1 MSFGFFNSVEILI
14 DLTTMNEQKEFQ
26 SLQELLKRIQKLS
39 QEEENI
45 SVGEIIEMVGDRSY
59 GPLLLIAGLA
69 TLAPI
74 IGDIPGMPTV
84 LGAIVFL
91 FSVQLLFGKE
101 HFWLPK
107 VLLNRSISG
116 KKLDKGIQWLESPAR
131 WIDKLLKPRLRMLV
145 KDTAV
150 YVIAFVCLLI
160 ASVMPIM
167 EFVPFSANAAGA
179 ALTVFGLALI
189 ARDGLL
195 LVLALL
201 LTVVI
206 AGIIISVI

>member
-1 MSFGFFNSVEILI
+1 M
-14 DLTTMNEQKEFQ
+14 TEQNEFQ
-26 SLQELLKRIQKLS
+26 SLQELLDRLQGIS
-39 QEEENI
+39 QNDEDV
-45 SVGEIIEMVGDRSY
+45 SVGEIIDMVGDRSY
-59 GPLLLIAGLA
+59 GPLLLISGLL

-74 IGDIPGMPTV
+74 IGDIPGVPTI

-107 VLLNRSISG
+107 FLLERSVSG
-116 KKLDKGIQWLESPAR
+116 KKMNKGIEWLQSPAR
-131 WIDKLLKPRLRMLV
+131 WIDKLLKPRLRLLV

-150 YVIAFVCLLI
+150 YIIAFMCLMI

-167 EFVPFSANAAGA
+167 ELVPFSANAAGA

-195 LVLALL
+195 LVLALI
-201 LTVVI
+201 LTGVI
-206 AGIIISVI
+206 AAIIINVL

>member
-1 MSFGFFNSVEILI
+1 
-14 DLTTMNEQKEFQ
+14 MNEHNEFQ
-26 SLQELLKRIQKLS
+26 SLQDLLNKIREISQKG
-39 QEEENI
+39 EDI
-45 SVGEIIEMVGDRSY
+45 SVEEIIEMVGERSY
-59 GPLLLIAGLA
+59 GPLLLISGLV

-74 IGDIPGMPTV
+74 IGDIPGVPSV

-91 FSVQLLFGKE
+91 FSVQLLLGKK

-107 VLLNRSISG
+107 FLLNRSIAS

-131 WIDKLLKPRLRMLV
+131 IIDKLLKPRLRVLV

-150 YVIAFVCLLI
+150 YLIAFMCLMI

-167 EFVPFSANAAGA
+167 EFIPFSANAAGA

-201 LTVVI
+201 LTVAI
-206 AGIIISVI
+206 AVIIISVL

>member
-1 MSFGFFNSVEILI
+1 MTEQ
-14 DLTTMNEQKEFQ
+14 NEFH
-26 SLQELLKRIQKLS
+26 SLQELLDRVQKIS
-39 QEEENI
+39 QKEDDVTVE
-45 SVGEIIEMVGDRSY
+45 EIIEMVGDRSY
-59 GPLLLIAGLA
+59 GPLLLISGLL

-74 IGDIPGMPTV
+74 IGDIPGVPTI

-91 FSVQLLFGKE
+91 FSVQLLFGRE

-107 VLLNRSISG
+107 FLLNRSVSS
-116 KKLDKGIQWLESPAR
+116 KKMNKGIEWLQPPAR
-131 WIDKLLKPRLRMLV
+131 WIDKLLKPRLRLLV

-150 YVIAFVCLLI
+150 YIIAFMCLMI

-167 EFVPFSANAAGA
+167 ELVPFSANAAGA

-195 LVLALL
+195 LVVALL
-201 LTVVI
+201 LT
-206 AGIIISVI
+206 GIIAAIIINVL

>member
-1 MSFGFFNSVEILI
+1 MF
-14 DLTTMNEQKEFQ
+14 DKTEFQ
-26 SLQELLKRIQKLS
+26 SLQDLLERIREISQKK
-39 QEEENI
+39 EDI
-45 SVGEIIEMVGDRSY
+45 SVGDIIEMAGERSY

-84 LGAIVFL
+84 LGTIVFL
-91 FSVQLLFGKE
+91 FSAQLLFGKK
-101 HFWLPK
+101 HFWLPTF
-107 VLLNRSISG
+107 LLNRSISN
-116 KKLDKGIQWLESPAR
+116 KKLNKALRWMEKPAIF
-131 WIDKLLKPRLRMLV
+131 IDKLLKPRFRVLV
-145 KDTAV
+145 RDTAV
-150 YVIAFVCLLI
+150 YVIAFMCLMI

-195 LVLALL
+195 LLLALL
-201 LTVVI
+201 LTAVI
-206 AGIIISVI
+206 AVLIMSVL

>member
-1 MSFGFFNSVEILI
+1 M
-14 DLTTMNEQKEFQ
+14 TEQNEFQ
-26 SLQELLKRIQKLS
+26 SLQELLDRIQGIS
-39 QEEENI
+39 QKDKDV

-59 GPLLLIAGLA
+59 GPLLLISGLI

-74 IGDIPGMPTV
+74 IGDIPGVPTI

-91 FSVQLLFGKE
+91 FSVQLLFGRE

-107 VLLNRSISG
+107 FLLDRSVSG
-116 KKLDKGIQWLESPAR
+116 EKMNKGIEWLQKPAS
-131 WIDKLLKPRLRMLV
+131 WIDKLLKPRLRLLV

-150 YVIAFVCLLI
+150 YIIAFMCLMI

-167 EFVPFSANAAGA
+167 ELVPFSANAAGA

-195 LVLALL
+195 LIIALL
-201 LTVVI
+201 LTGAI
-206 AGIIISVI
+206 AAIIINVL

>member
-1 MSFGFFNSVEILI
+1 MVSM
-14 DLTTMNEQKEFQ
+14 TEQNEFQ
-26 SLQELLKRIQKLS
+26 SLQELLDRLQGISHKD
-39 QEEENI
+39 EDV

-59 GPLLLIAGLA
+59 GPLLLISGLL

-74 IGDIPGMPTV
+74 IGDIPGVPTI

-107 VLLNRSISG
+107 FLLERSVSG
-116 KKLDKGIQWLESPAR
+116 KKMNKGIEWLQSPAR
-131 WIDKLLKPRLRMLV
+131 IVDKLLKPRLRLLV

-150 YVIAFVCLLI
+150 YIIAFMCLMI

-195 LVLALL
+195 LVIALI
-201 LTVVI
+201 LTGVI
-206 AGIIISVI
+206 AAIIINVL

>member
-1 MSFGFFNSVEILI
+1 MTEQ
-14 DLTTMNEQKEFQ
+14 NEFH
-26 SLQELLKRIQKLS
+26 SLQELLDRVQKIS
-39 QEEENI
+39 QKEGDVTVE
-45 SVGEIIEMVGDRSY
+45 EIIEMVGDRSY
-59 GPLLLIAGLA
+59 GPLLLISGLL

-74 IGDIPGMPTV
+74 IGDIPGVPTI

-91 FSVQLLFGKE
+91 FSVQLLFGRE

-107 VLLNRSISG
+107 FLLNRSVSS
-116 KKLDKGIQWLESPAR
+116 KKMNKGIEWLQPPAR
-131 WIDKLLKPRLRMLV
+131 WIDKLLKPRLRLLV

-150 YVIAFVCLLI
+150 YIIAFMCLMI

-167 EFVPFSANAAGA
+167 ELVPFSANAAGA

-195 LVLALL
+195 LVIALL
-201 LTVVI
+201 LTGSI
-206 AGIIISVI
+206 AAIIINVL

>member
-1 MSFGFFNSVEILI
+1 M
-14 DLTTMNEQKEFQ
+14 DLASMTEQNEFH
-26 SLQELLKRIQKLS
+26 SLQELLDRVQEISQK
-39 QEEENI
+39 EGDVTVE
-45 SVGEIIEMVGDRSY
+45 EIIEMVGDRSY
-59 GPLLLIAGLA
+59 GPLLLISGLL

-74 IGDIPGMPTV
+74 IGDIPGVPTI

-91 FSVQLLFGKE
+91 FSVQLLFGRE

-107 VLLNRSISG
+107 FLLNRSVSS
-116 KKLDKGIQWLESPAR
+116 KKMNKGIEWLQPPAR
-131 WIDKLLKPRLRMLV
+131 WIDKLLKPRLRLLV

-150 YVIAFVCLLI
+150 YIIAFMCLMI

-167 EFVPFSANAAGA
+167 ELVPFSANAAGA

-195 LVLALL
+195 LVIALL
-201 LTVVI
+201 LTGSI
-206 AGIIISVI
+206 AAIIINVL

>member
-1 MSFGFFNSVEILI
+1 MTEQ
-14 DLTTMNEQKEFQ
+14 NEFH
-26 SLQELLKRIQKLS
+26 SLQELLDRVQKIS
-39 QEEENI
+39 QKEDDVTVE
-45 SVGEIIEMVGDRSY
+45 EIIEMVGDRSY
-59 GPLLLIAGLA
+59 GPLLLISGLL

-74 IGDIPGMPTV
+74 IGDIPGVPTI

-91 FSVQLLFGKE
+91 FSVQLLFGRE

-107 VLLNRSISG
+107 FLLNRSVSS
-116 KKLDKGIQWLESPAR
+116 KKMNKGIEWLQPPAR
-131 WIDKLLKPRLRMLV
+131 WIDKLLKPRLRLLV

-150 YVIAFVCLLI
+150 YIIAFMCLMI

-167 EFVPFSANAAGA
+167 ELVPFSANAAGA

-195 LVLALL
+195 LVIALL
-201 LTVVI
+201 LTGII
-206 AGIIISVI
+206 AAIIISVL

>member
-1 MSFGFFNSVEILI
+1 
-14 DLTTMNEQKEFQ
+14 MNQQIEFQ
-26 SLQELLKRIQKLS
+26 SLQDLLKRIREIS
-39 QEEENI
+39 QNKEDI
-45 SVGEIIEMVGDRSY
+45 SVGEILETVGGRSY
-59 GPLLLIAGLA
+59 GPLLLIAGLV
-69 TLAPI
+69 TLAPV
-74 IGDIPGMPTV
+74 IGDIPGIPTI

-91 FSVQLLFGKE
+91 FSAQLLYGKE

-107 VLLNRSISG
+107 FLLNRSVSG
-116 KKLDKGIQWLESPAR
+116 KKLKKGIEWLESPAR
-131 WIDKLLKPRLRMLV
+131 LIDKLLKPRFTLLV

-150 YVIAFVCLLI
+150 YVIALMCLLI

-195 LVLALL
+195 LLLALL
-201 LTVVI
+201 LTAAI
-206 AGIIISVI
+206 AVIIISMI

>member
-1 MSFGFFNSVEILI
+1 MP
-14 DLTTMNEQKEFQ
+14 MNEQIEFQ
-26 SLQELLKRIQKLS
+26 SLQDLLKKIRENSQK
-39 QEEENI
+39 EEI
-45 SVGEIIEMVGDRSY
+45 SVGEIIEMVGERSY

-91 FSVQLLFGKE
+91 FSAQLLFGKD

-107 VLLNRSISG
+107 FLLNRSISS
-116 KKLDKGIQWLESPAR
+116 KKLNKGIRWLESPAKL
-131 WIDKLLKPRLRMLV
+131 IDKLLKPRLRMLV
-145 KDTAV
+145 RDTAV
-150 YVIAFVCLLI
+150 YVIAFMCLMI
-160 ASVMPIM
+160 ASAMPIM
-167 EFVPFSANAAGA
+167 EFVPFSANVAGA

-195 LVLALL
+195 LILALVF
-201 LTVVI
+201 TIAIVVI
-206 AGIIISVI
+206 IIGVI

>member
-1 MSFGFFNSVEILI
+1 
-14 DLTTMNEQKEFQ
+14 MNQQIEFQ
-26 SLQELLKRIQKLS
+26 SLQDLLKRIREIS
-39 QEEENI
+39 QNKEDI
-45 SVGEIIEMVGDRSY
+45 SVGEIMETVGGRSY
-59 GPLLLIAGLA
+59 GPLLLLAGLV
-69 TLAPI
+69 TLAPV
-74 IGDIPGMPTV
+74 IGDIPGIPTI

-91 FSVQLLFGKE
+91 FSAQLLYGKE

-107 VLLNRSISG
+107 FLLNRSVSG
-116 KKLDKGIQWLESPAR
+116 KKLKKGIEWLESPAR
-131 WIDKLLKPRLRMLV
+131 IIDKLLKPRFTLLV

-150 YVIAFVCLLI
+150 YAIALMCLLI

-195 LVLALL
+195 LLLALL
-201 LTVVI
+201 LTAAI
-206 AGIIISVI
+206 AVIIISVI